1 MATLGLVF
9 KKKIE
14 SENEIEYDKLKS
26 KNNYQWK

>member
-1 MATLGLVF
+1 MATLGLVL

-26 KNNYQWK
+26 KINYQ

>member
-14 SENEIEYDKLKS
+14 GENEIEYDKLKS
-26 KNNYQWK
+26 KINYQ